1 MKSDLKAEFC
11 ERLRETNREGI
22 ENVIT
27 FLEEKGF
34 FLSPASSRFH
44 LNSESGLLVHSLNV
58 CDAAMDIREIA
69 IRRDPSLEKQL
80 PMDSVIIASLLHDV
94 CKTDIYKPISSKL
107 KFLMK
112 LWPGS
117 PAYHT
122 DYGNLPL
129 GHGEKSVIYLM
140 QNGLKLNNDE
150 IMAIRWHMGAWDISF
165 QGGSCLGNYNK
176 AKHLCPL
183 VTVIQCADEMATN
196 IMECRPTLK

>member
-1 MKSDLKAEFC
+1 MKSELKTEFC

-22 ENVIT
+22 ENIIA

-34 FLSPASSRFH
+34 FLAPASSRFH
-44 LNSESGLLVHSLNV
+44 FNSESGLLVHSLNV

-94 CKTDIYKPISSKL
+94 CKTDIYKPISRKL

-117 PAYHT
+117 PTYHT
-122 DYGNLPL
+122 DYGYLPL

-140 QNGLKLNNDE
+140 QNGLKMSNDE

-165 QGGSCLGNYNK
+165 QGGSSLGNYNK

-183 VTVIQCADEMATN
+183 VTVIQCADEMTTN